1 MIMAPKRNY
10 NLTICIPSS
19 ILSIADTLI
28 EKTLIAG
35 IIARAM
41 AIYRVNEVVIY
52 TDRYSNKKD
61 TLLMKELLEYVET
74 PQYLRRY
81 IFSISQNL
89 KYAGLMPPLRTPHH
103 PTLDSDIEFR
113 EGFVLKSWNK
123 GSLVDIGLK
132 EPIECP
138 FQLPQNKRVSMK
150 REGNLWIPIKK
161 DEIPYYWG
169 YEISVDMKGLGH
181 YLKNSKHDYI
191 ISTSRL
197 GTPVNLVI
205 DRIKNILKSGKK
217 IAILFGSPHEGL
229 HEILKKESID
239 VNSISDLVVN
249 MVPNQGTATIRTEE
263 ALIIS
268 LAIISIIELL

>member
-1 MIMAPKRNY
+1 MTIPLKRNY

-28 EKTLIAG
+28 EKTMITG
-35 IIARAM
+35 IIARAIS
-41 AIYRVNEVVIY
+41 IYRVNEVVIY
-52 TDRYSNKKD
+52 TDSYSSKKD
-61 TLLMKELLEYVET
+61 TLLMKELLEYAET

-81 IFSISQNL
+81 IFPLSQNL

-123 GSLVDIGLK
+123 SSLVDIGLK
-132 EPIECP
+132 EPVECP

-161 DEIPYYWG
+161 ENIPYYWG
-169 YEISVDMKGLGH
+169 YEVFVDMKGLSH
-181 YLKNSKHDYI
+181 HLKNFKYDHI

-197 GTPVNLVI
+197 GSPINLVI
-205 DRIKNILKSGKK
+205 DKIKNILKSGKK
-217 IAILFGSPHEGL
+217 IAILFGSPYEGL
-229 HEILKKESID
+229 HEILKKESVD
-239 VNSISDLVVN
+239 VNSISDFVVN
-249 MVPNQGTATIRTEE
+249 MVPNQGTVTIRTEE